1 MKIICSQND
10 LNTHLTLV
18 SRAVPKRPTH
28 QVLANV
34 LFEADV
40 NSQQIVLTA
49 YDLSLELRTSFAA
62 QVDENTSLLLPAKL
76 FSDIVA
82 KLPQEDL
89 TIEISQSE
97 GEKTDD
103 SDTNTEDSENT
114 SASENYQVEGKTAIA
129 VLISSSG
136 RYQIQGM
143 TAEEFPDIPFV
154 EGGSSVVLSIECIL
168 EGLRGALFA
177 ASTDEAKQLLM
188 GVRLVVTE
196 EGVEF
201 AATDGHRLAVVETS
215 NELEEEGISQTLES
229 DLCEVTIPTRAWQ
242 ELERMLASRDRKESI
257 QLCFDVEQAV
267 FKLGNNQRLTTR
279 TLEGKYPAYRQII
292 PESFQK
298 QVTVDRKQLLQGL
311 ELISVLANRKNNVV
325 KFNLNAETNKLSLS
339 AEAQDGSGNET
350 LDAEISGDSIDIAF
364 NAKYVMDSLKHMKS
378 SQVQLHLNASDSAVI
393 LQPLGG
399 TKITH
404 LIMPIHLKS

>member
-242 ELERMLASRDRKESI
+242 ELERMLASRDHKESI